1 MPPKAAFNRAVVRG
15 GHRGRVDFRA
25 RNHRRAGEGV
35 APAKYFKDGGG
46 AGGFAQVNCRRQRLH
61 NALARRFRD
70 GGYPRPSLVAQSRQ
84 GRLSGR
90 VVGGFPLHSPPF
102 APDGD
107 NGRPPSVFHDGAE
120 IGVEVGKVGRFAAS
134 GGLPFGAG
142 DGVGETD
149 GGPAGN
155 GFLHRR
161 LCAAVAFCGAGGEK
175 HLREFSH
182 FLGEN
187 NNLFLRR
194 GMVKYQVDNGGPAP
208 YRQHF

>member
-1 MPPKAAFNRAVVRG
+1 MPPKPRFNRAVVRG
-15 GHRGRVDFRA
+15 GHCGSVDFGS
-25 RNHRRAGEGV
+25 RNHRGAGEGV

-70 GGYPRPSLVAQSRQ
+70 GGYPRASLVAQTRQ

-90 VVGGFPLHSPPF
+90 VVGGFSLNSPPF

-120 IGVEVGKVGRFAAS
+120 IGVEGVEVGRFSAS
-134 GGLPFGAG
+134 GGLSFGAG
-142 DGVGETD
+142 DCAGETD
-149 GGPAGN
+149 DGGAGD
-155 GFLHRR
+155 GFLQCR
-161 LCAAVAFCGAGGEK
+161 LGAAVAFSRAGGEK

-187 NNLFLRR
+187 NNLFFWR
-194 GMVKYQVDNGGPAP
+194 GMVKFFLVNGGPAP
-208 YRQHF
+208 FRQYF